1 MLKSFFFFQID
12 YKLHGR
18 DLPKKLP
25 DFLRTPDSKRAK
37 EEEEEEEDGAKE
49 DAAAAEGSGKKKK

>member
-1 MLKSFFFFQID
+1 MKSFFFFQID

-37 EEEEEEEDGAKE
+37 EEEEEEDGAKE